1 MTCLFT
7 PPSFEMLSARYGER
21 YRWLLLIVVGMGT
34 VAGVLST
41 SSFNVAVAILSREFG
56 LGQERIQWAMTGFM
70 AAMTIAM
77 LPASWLLDRFGFRQ
91 IFLLSLMLLIITS
104 VAGYFSP
111 NFGFVVGVRVLQG
124 AATGILQPLG
134 MLIVMRHFPAKTR
147 GTALGIMTFG
157 IAFTPAVAPALG
169 GILVDQFGWR
179 AIFLLN
185 FPFCVLALISGF
197 FFIPTPKERKKH
209 PFDRL
214 GTFLL
219 AVATGTMIE
228 GVASLKH
235 SGLMSWSTWGHFV
248 LSISLTVIFIF
259 HARRTRFPI
268 ISLGL
273 FRQRTFSMG
282 TIVSFTYGF
291 GLFGSTYLIPVFLQ
305 NALGYSATAAGTA
318 LLPSGIALVATTP
331 IAGYLADRYAPK
343 NITISGLFLFG
354 MSFFI
359 FSAVGGNITYGL
371 LISATIIGRIGLGLI
386 LPSLSLATMH
396 HLEPHHFAQSSIMV
410 SYMRQLG
417 GVIGIAMIAVFVE
430 WRASL
435 YSLHSPQL
443 FIAYTQ
449 AFFLLGS
456 VMLAS
461 IVAAGW
467 MRGGTKQH
475 AT

>member
-1 MTCLFT
+1 MTFDELV
-7 PPSFEMLSARYGER
+7 ARYGER
-21 YRWLLLIVVGMGT
+21 YRWILLIIVGMGT

-41 SSFNVAVAILSREFG
+41 SSFNVAIAILSREFG

-77 LPASWLLDRFGFRQ
+77 LPAAWLLDRFGFRR
-91 IFLLSLMLLIITS
+91 IFLTAASGLIIAS
-104 VAGYFSP
+104 VAGYFAP
-111 NFGFVVGVRVLQG
+111 NFNLVVGIRVLQG
-124 AATGILQPLG
+124 AATGILQPLS
-134 MLIVMRHFPAKTR
+134 MIVVMRHFPAKTR

-157 IAFTPAVAPALG
+157 IAFTPAIAPALG
-169 GILVDQFGWR
+169 GVLVDQFGWR
-179 AIFLLN
+179 SIFLLN
-185 FPFCVLALISGF
+185 FPFCLIALSAGF
-197 FFIPTPKERKKH
+197 FFIPHPQERKKH
-209 PFDRL
+209 PLDRF

-219 AVATGTMIE
+219 AVATAAMIE
-228 GVASLKH
+228 GVVSLKQ
-235 SGLMSWSTWGHFV
+235 SSLLSWSTLGYFI
-248 LSISLTVIFIF
+248 LSIGLTVIFVF
-259 HARRTRFPI
+259 HARRIRFPI

-305 NALGYSATAAGTA
+305 NALGYSATAAGSA

-354 MSFFI
+354 VSFFI
-359 FSAVGGNITYGL
+359 FSAVGGHMTYGL
-371 LISATIIGRIGLGLI
+371 LIGATIIGRIGLGLI

-396 HLEPHHFAQSSIMV
+396 HLEPHHFAQSSMMV

-417 GVIGIAMIAVFVE
+417 GVMGIAIIAVFVE
-430 WRASL
+430 WRISL
-435 YSLHSPQL
+435 YGSQPDQL
-443 FIAYTQ
+443 FMAYAH

-475 AT
+475 AI

>member
-1 MTCLFT
+1 MTFDQ
-7 PPSFEMLSARYGER
+7 FVARYGER
-21 YRWLLLIVVGMGT
+21 YRWILLAVVGLGT

-77 LPASWLLDRFGFRQ
+77 LPASWLLDRFGFRR
-91 IFLLSLMLLIITS
+91 IFLLSSLTLIITS
-104 VAGYFSP
+104 IAGYFSP
-111 NFGFVVGVRVLQG
+111 HFSFVVGVRVLQG
-124 AATGILQPLG
+124 AATGILQPLS
-134 MLIVMRHFPAKTR
+134 MLVVMRHFPEKTR

-157 IAFTPAVAPALG
+157 IAFTPAIAPALG
-169 GILVDQFGWR
+169 GMLVDQFGWR

-185 FPFCVLALISGF
+185 FPFCALALLLGF
-197 FFIPTPKERKKH
+197 FLIPLPKAMKKH

-214 GTFLL
+214 GTLLL
-219 AVATGTMIE
+219 AVATGTLIE

-235 SGLMSWSTWGHFV
+235 SGFLSLSTWGHFIF
-248 LSISLTVIFIF
+248 SISLTVLFIF
-259 HARRTRFPI
+259 HAKRTRFPI

-273 FRQRTFSMG
+273 FRQRTFLMG

-305 NALGYSATAAGTA
+305 NAMGYSATAAGSA

-331 IAGYLADRYAPK
+331 IAGYLADRFFPK
-343 NITISGLFLFG
+343 NVTISGLLLFAL
-354 MSFFI
+354 SFFM
-359 FSAVGGNITYGL
+359 FSGLGDHMTYGV
-371 LISATIIGRIGLGLI
+371 LIGITIIGRIGLGLI

-417 GVIGIAMIAVFVE
+417 GVMGIAIIAVFVE
-430 WRASL
+430 WRMSMDGVI
-435 YSLHSPQL
+435 SS
-443 FIAYTQ
+443 AYTQ

-461 IVAAGW
+461 IIAAGL
-467 MRGGTKQH
+467 MRGGERQKVDF
-475 AT
+475 